1 MDGCHSGCVHGIDL
15 IALAVTWD
23 ASGLSAAWCI
33 VPALMRFLPRH
44 QCVDCRMALVTAPVE
59 PKYAPVRRRV
69 AEEKEK
75 RKRILVGCHM
85 MSAGAVYVGES
96 GALCWCGDI
105 ALASSRAA
113 RTVVNRGCRR
123 FVFQVSTLFVS
134 RLHPSSLSAYAFE
147 GARRIA
153 TVHVPE
159 ASICL
164 DAQRCPNGR
173 LPASDTRRIPDLIS

>member
-1 MDGCHSGCVHGIDL
+1 MRSAAGFSKVAPEQLFASFPPRLVVGGLPAAEAMDGCHSGCVHGIDL

-113 RTVVNRGCRR
+113 RTVVNRGCRC

-134 RLHPSSLSAYAFE
+134 RLHPSSLSA
-147 GARRIA
+147 
-153 TVHVPE
+153 
-159 ASICL
+159 
-164 DAQRCPNGR
+164 
-173 LPASDTRRIPDLIS
+173 